1 MNWQEVCEH
10 PSLQDLPFKIELNH
24 WGQIVMAPIT
34 TQRSIL
40 LTEIFTKLN
49 QLQSVGQVLL
59 RCPIQ
64 MPDGSVNVADVL
76 WMSEVCFNQHK
87 HEEVAFSIAPEI
99 CVEVMLRGIHT
110 DYLIPK
116 SHAYFANGAQEVWIC
131 DLAGNLS
138 FYNAMG
144 KMAHSALIPAFPQ
157 QIKFL

>member
-1 MNWQEVCEH
+1 MNWQEVCDH

-34 TQRSIL
+34 TQRSVL
-40 LTEIFTKLN
+40 LTEIFTKLK

-76 WMSEVCFNQHK
+76 WMSDACFNQHK

-110 DYLIPK
+110 ELLDTQK
-116 SHAYFANGAQEVWIC
+116 SRLFCQRCARSVDMRLRGHPE
-131 DLAGNLS
+131 
-138 FYNAMG
+138 
-144 KMAHSALIPAFPQ
+144 
-157 QIKFL
+157 FLQCYW